1 MSLLRSFDST
11 GPKRS
16 RGEENTNQASVG
28 ETKKRTS
35 GSKSRALK
43 PKSKK
48 IEQLLS
54 NNSNWLDGNKLL
66 QSINTR
72 KNVDQDPNITAFFTE
87 GSIFFTSDNEF
98 IFVKADY
105 VYKVSGIP
113 TDMPLQTFNNTQNS
127 IKTFVENKLSE
138 ENEFR
143 ILYSGKFTL
152 AGSNGAEVNGIYVF
166 NYQSNTVLGIC
177 TTVQIKNPGG
187 IYIYTFR
194 DFLTDEQIVVTRQ
207 PSLVTTTTFRAY
219 DGGIDLGKFDYRTYI
234 PPSESDK
241 QCYQNACGLLAHNKN
256 VLRID
261 KAVLYPYA
269 ASISSMDDNNIMHM
283 LKQNVTE
290 IMERETQSEGTNV
303 TEIIKSQKTGTMLF
317 TNRGG
322 LQIHQYF
329 NKVTNQKDVFT
340 AMNSA
345 YLVIYYSYGQEVQ
358 EPLFF
363 KGNQQIIIRSKT
375 TYRAWEDPHDFNYR
389 FHFWEEDSSGETKS
403 NTDSLPG
410 AEHENVNENI
420 QWLRANH
427 EKLVCIMTVALV
439 DCNTNTPEENKLD
452 RHRIL
457 MHTINTWVKHG
468 WSILLFYPSKNAQQY
483 EICSN
488 IKKKEKYK
496 PVFKTVPYELIDGTC
511 NNTMNV
517 GQSRNAILK
526 FAEKFGD
533 LGQAWDSDHK
543 NTTRYNIMKSLLVI
557 DERVHDIQR
566 VRFPVTQKVSEPSDV
581 QALRRLEGFNM
592 LHLVKK
598 TMDMGYQE
606 NVKSDWIDEQKK
618 SDKRWSE
625 LNHYGNINLFKS
637 PTSFYVNG
645 DHLSRFSLY
654 DQIVGMQPGMLGV
667 IADHNFRQFQNFT
680 PPQGD
685 QGLPGY
691 DYDPFVKQRG
701 GKKVIFGVHG
711 AFKRDDLTAVQNLI
725 LIKLN
730 SWKGKLY
737 YPHTAFAED
746 LYFGA
751 QWCEKVKHLQVS
763 GVSRQLGCIYLNR
776 NMDGKTLTRN
786 VKDMITL
793 TECGLHEYANLVQSS
808 TYAQINPSVNELRY
822 LKTLGTAPKC
832 TWHYTQTALDTH
844 PRKPVNWQSLMSK
857 DFHFAAENL
866 CQLDLALQRRGKNSP
881 DAIKFFCTRLIMFL
895 YGMNPL
901 FDAST
906 SFKNNASNY
915 EDEISQLNNLGML
928 EEAKKIWS
936 HLIIEILIKI
946 EYFAPNQ
953 AIPPGRPLNL
963 YKNYLATREG
973 GIKQKLPN
981 NKRGV
986 FYSRLLFEWPDYIN
1000 GM

>member
-16 RGEENTNQASVG
+16 RGEETNVG
-28 ETKKRTS
+28 ETKKRT
-35 GSKSRALK
+35 SRALK

-66 QSINTR
+66 QSIVTLQ
-72 KNVDQDPNITAFFTE
+72 NVDQDPNIKAFFTE

-98 IFVKADY
+98 IFVKSDLS
-105 VYKVSGIP
+105 YKVSGIL
-113 TDMPLQTFNNTQNS
+113 TDMPLQTFDNTQNS
-127 IKTFVENKLSE
+127 IKTFVESKLNGD
-138 ENEFR
+138 NEFR
-143 ILYSGKFTL
+143 ILYSGKFSL

-166 NYQSNTVLGIC
+166 NCQGNTNYQGNTVLGIC

-194 DFLTDEQIVVTRQ
+194 DFLTDKQIVVTRQ
-207 PSLVTTTTFRAY
+207 TQVSLVSTTFRAY
-219 DGGIDLGKFDYRTYI
+219 DGVIDLGKFDYRTYI

-241 QCYQNACGLLAHNKN
+241 QCYQNACGLLAQKKN
-256 VLRID
+256 VLHID
-261 KAVLYPYA
+261 KAVLYPFGTDVS
-269 ASISSMDDNNIMHM
+269 SIKM
-283 LKQNVTE
+283 LTDSV
-290 IMERETQSEGTNV
+290 GTDV
-303 TEIIKSQKTGTMLF
+303 TEIIKSEKTGTMLF
-317 TNRGG
+317 TNRES
-322 LQIHQYF
+322 LQIHQYL
-329 NKVTNQKDVFT
+329 NKVTGQTNFT
-340 AMNSA
+340 PLNSA
-345 YLVIYYSYGQEVQ
+345 YLVIRYRYGQEEQ
-358 EPLFF
+358 EPIVFQ
-363 KGNQQIIIRSKT
+363 GNQQIIIRSKT

-389 FHFWEEDSSGETKS
+389 FHFWETDSSGETKS

-410 AEHENVNENI
+410 AEHEDVKKNI
-420 QWLRANH
+420 QWLRENH
-427 EKLVCIMTVALV
+427 QKLVCIMTVALV
-439 DCNTNTPEENKLD
+439 DCNSNTPEENKLD

-511 NNTMNV
+511 NNNMNV

-526 FAEKFGD
+526 FAEKFGN
-533 LGQAWDSDHK
+533 LGQAWDMAHPNS
-543 NTTRYNIMKSLLVI
+543 TRYNIMKSLLVI

-566 VRFPVTQKVSEPSDV
+566 VRFPAAQKISEPSDV

-592 LHLVKK
+592 LRLVKK

-606 NVKSDWIDEQKK
+606 QVRTDWIDEQVR

-625 LNHYGNINLFKS
+625 LNHYGNIKLFQS
-637 PTSFYVNG
+637 PTSFYRL
-645 DHLSRFSLY
+645 DHRFSLY
-654 DQIVGMQPGMLGV
+654 DQIMGMQPGMLGV

-691 DYDPFVKQRG
+691 DYSPFVKQRG
-701 GKKVIFGVHG
+701 GKNVIFGVHG

-751 QWCEKVKHLQVS
+751 QWCEKVKHQQVS

-953 AIPPGRPLNL
+953 AIPPGKPLTL

-981 NKRGV
+981 NKRGM